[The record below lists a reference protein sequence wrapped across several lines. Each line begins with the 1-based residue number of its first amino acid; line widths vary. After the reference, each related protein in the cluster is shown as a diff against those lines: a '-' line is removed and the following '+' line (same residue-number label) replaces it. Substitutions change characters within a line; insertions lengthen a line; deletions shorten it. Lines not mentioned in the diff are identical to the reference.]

1 MPNIPIVDF
10 TDKKSKRF
18 DIADNIYKTMVLF
31 MPKMSVESLESHYL
45 DNKKAVETMR
55 RMNPGLYEQLIEEF
69 KARKK
74 EILEGN
80 QGNTAPSETADH

>member
-1 MPNIPIVDF
+1 MASIPIMDF

-18 DIADNIYKTMVLF
+18 DIADNIYKTMVVF
-31 MPKMSVESLESHYL
+31 MPEQSIESLESHYL
-45 DNKKAVETMR
+45 DNKKAVETMK

-74 EILEGN
+74 EILEKN
-80 QGNTAPSETADH
+80 QDDKDPTGTADH